1 MAKRSYK
8 KKSTYKWSVF
18 VSIPLLVIVVL
29 IIYSAWF
36 FAQTVVLKKT
46 IDIQIQDQSISKT
59 VQLLEQKGIIS
70 SPFPMLMIAELY
82 GTWLNKQ
89 CVIGEYRILPT
100 LTHGQLL
107 KLIFSGK
114 QSYTVNVS
122 FPEGIQ
128 VKKIASICAQ
138 KLGIDSAEFIEL
150 AHKDSLLKH
159 HLIKGNSLE
168 GYLMPDTYNF
178 YWKQNPHEIISKLLA
193 VQSSF
198 WNETCFEKVQ
208 KQSLNKHQILT
219 LASIIEA
226 EAIVDEE
233 RPIISG
239 VYHNRLKKGMNLAAD
254 PTVQYALGKSK
265 RLLYSDLKIDNP
277 YNTYRFSGLPPGPI
291 NCPGRQSILAAIQ
304 PAKHQYYFFVAL
316 GDGSGKHVFSETAIQ
331 HMKAVQSYRKQRQ
344 LNNQ

>member
-1 MAKRSYK
+1 M
-8 KKSTYKWSVF
+8 
-18 VSIPLLVIVVL
+18 
-29 IIYSAWF
+29 
-36 FAQTVVLKKT
+36 
-46 IDIQIQDQSISKT
+46 
-59 VQLLEQKGIIS
+59 
-70 SPFPMLMIAELY
+70 
-82 GTWLNKQ
+82 
-89 CVIGEYRILPT
+89 
-100 LTHGQLL
+100 
-107 KLIFSGK
+107 
-114 QSYTVNVS
+114 
-122 FPEGIQ
+122 
-128 VKKIASICAQ
+128 CAQ
-138 KLGIDSAEFIEL
+138 QLGIDSAEFIEL

-159 HLIKGNSLE
+159 HQIKGNSLE

-178 YWKQNPHEIISKLLA
+178 YWKQNPHEIISKLLD
-193 VQSSF
+193 VQLSF
-198 WNETCFEKVQ
+198 WNETCFEKAQ
-208 KQSLNKHQILT
+208 KQSLSKHQILT

-291 NCPGRQSILAAIQ
+291 NCPSRKSIQAAIQ
-304 PAKHQYYFFVAL
+304 PSKHNYYFFVAL

>member
-29 IIYSAWF
+29 MIYSAWF

-46 IDIQIQDQSISKT
+46 IDITIQDNSISNT
-59 VQLLEQKGIIS
+59 VQLLEQKGIID
-70 SPFPMLMIAELY
+70 SPFPILLIAELY

-128 VKKIASICAQ
+128 LKKIASMCAQ
-138 KLGIDSAEFIEL
+138 QLGIDSAEFIEL
-150 AHKDSLLKH
+150 THKDSLLKH
-159 HLIKGNSLE
+159 HQIKGNSLE

-193 VQSSF
+193 VQLSF
-198 WNETCFEKVQ
+198 WNETCFEKAQ
-208 KQSLNKHQILT
+208 KQSLSKHQILT

-291 NCPGRQSILAAIQ
+291 NCPSRKSIQAAIQ
-304 PAKHQYYFFVAL
+304 PSKHNYYFFVAL

>member
-1 MAKRSYK
+1 
-8 KKSTYKWSVF
+8 
-18 VSIPLLVIVVL
+18 
-29 IIYSAWF
+29 
-36 FAQTVVLKKT
+36 
-46 IDIQIQDQSISKT
+46 
-59 VQLLEQKGIIS
+59 
-70 SPFPMLMIAELY
+70 MLMIAELY